1 MTDVFDHA
9 RASMEAVLR
18 NAPAGLA
25 LVQGR
30 TFRWVN
36 REMEAITGFTPDE
49 LVGREGR
56 CLYETDR
63 EFDRVGTI
71 LDHALH
77 SRETRMTDSRWKTKS
92 RGVVSVHLRAGP
104 MDPDDPDVGLILSVL
119 DITDWRRNEEEGER
133 RLKYLEAV
141 LRDAPDAI
149 ITLDADH
156 RIIEWNPAAEEIFG
170 YTREEAVGKNPDD
183 LLARGVVS
191 DEAKRLTHRVL
202 QGRKIHPIRTVR
214 HRKDGAPVHVTVSG
228 SPIKIGGRLRGII
241 ALYTDLSTH
250 RRLELQLQRA
260 QKLEAIGTLA
270 GGVAHDFNNILM
282 GIQGRVSL
290 MLMDTLESHPHHEHL
305 KSIEE
310 HTRSATGLTRQLL
323 GFASRSRVEA
333 RPTDINEV
341 IRKTADM
348 FGRTRKEIR
357 IHMRLQPGLPLV
369 QADPGQI
376 EQVLLNL
383 YVNSWQAMP
392 AGGDL
397 HLETES
403 VSLEFSSASP
413 ISLSPGAY
421 VRISVR
427 DTGIGMDEAI
437 QERIFDPFFTTKKR
451 DRGTGLG
458 LASAYGIITQHKGA
472 IRVQSRRGQ
481 GAEFII
487 HLPAA
492 AEQTGADS
500 RRTGAG
506 TSSPPLCAGNETIL
520 LVDDEEMV
528 LEVARDLLLHLGY
541 QVILAHSGREAV
553 EIYEERGEKIDLV
566 VLDMIMPEMGGGA
579 TFDALKQM
587 DPMVRVLLSSGYS
600 EDGRARSILQRG
612 CCGFIQKPFD
622 IHEFSRRLREVLDAA
637 PPLGKGRMMPG
648 THPRGRSCEKN
659 HP

>member
-1 MTDVFDHA
+1 MTEVFD
-9 RASMEAVLR
+9 RTRVSMEAVLC

-25 LVQGR
+25 LIQGR

-36 REMEAITGFTPDE
+36 GEMETITGFARDE

-56 CLYETDR
+56 SLYETDR
-63 EFDRVGTI
+63 EFDRVGAV
-71 LDHALH
+71 LDDALH
-77 SRETRMTDSRWKTKS
+77 SRETRVTDARWKTRG
-92 RGVVSVHLRAGP
+92 RGVVSVHLWADP
-104 MDPDDPDVGLILSVL
+104 MDPDDSHMSLILSVL
-119 DITDWRRNEEEGER
+119 DITDCRRNEEEGER

-149 ITLDADH
+149 VTLDADH
-156 RIIEWNPAAEEIFG
+156 RIIEWNPAAVDIFG

-183 LLARGVVS
+183 LIARGAVS

-214 HRKDGAPVHVTVSG
+214 YRKDGGPVHVTVSG
-228 SPIKIGGRLRGII
+228 SPIKIGGRLQGIV

-290 MLMDTLESHPHHEHL
+290 MLMETQESHSHYEHL

-323 GFASRSRVEA
+323 GFANHSRVEA

-341 IRKTADM
+341 IQRTADM

-357 IHMRLQPGLPLV
+357 IHMRLQSGLPLV

-413 ISLSPGAY
+413 ISLSPGDY

-492 AEQTGADS
+492 AEQTGEGPEQ
-500 RRTGAG
+500 TVTE
-506 TSSPPLCAGNETIL
+506 TSSPFLHAGDETLL
-520 LVDDEEMV
+520 LVDDEELV
-528 LEVARDLLLHLGY
+528 LEVARDLLKHLGY
-541 QVILAHSGREAV
+541 QVLLAHSGREAV
-553 EIYEERGEKIDLV
+553 EIYKEHGEEIDLV

-579 TFDALKQM
+579 TFDALKKM
-587 DPMVRVLLSSGYS
+587 DPSVRVLLSSGYS

-622 IHEFSRRLREVLDAA
+622 IHEFSRRLREVLDAG
-637 PPLGKGRMMPG
+637 PP
-648 THPRGRSCEKN
+648 SEKAG
-659 HP
+659 